1 MINQRKTVRKNP
13 RGKGRL
19 HAAAI
24 AACILMTALLLTLLP
39 SPGAAHSP
47 KEVVLT
53 YDQAKH
59 TLEVRITHNVS
70 DPTKH
75 YIASVEIRKNGKTIS
90 KTEYQS
96 QPGPTTFVYSFPL
109 DAAPVDVLEVKA
121 SCSVFGST
129 TEKLDLRK
137 IPR

>member
-1 MINQRKTVRKNP
+1 MINQGKTVRKNQ
-13 RGKGRL
+13 RGRGRL
-19 HAAAI
+19 HGGVI
-24 AACILMTALLLTLLP
+24 AACIVMTALLLTLLP
-39 SPGAAHSP
+39 APGAAHSP

-59 TLEVRITHNVS
+59 TLEVRITHSVS
-70 DPTKH
+70 DPAKH
-75 YIASVEIRKNGKTIS
+75 YIASVEIRKGGKTIS

-96 QPGPTTFVYSFPL
+96 QPGPTTFAYSYPL
-109 DAAPVDVLEVKA
+109 DADPSDVIEVKA